1 VHLGSLDVLPRNWLA
16 GTGGDGVADLDVGH
30 VLYEGTSLG
39 GVLGATFLALAPEV
53 EGAFLQVPGS
63 GIIDTLFHS
72 LVWEMFRGI
81 VPTGAPYGETHVL
94 TFFAQNLLDR
104 ADNTYY
110 LDRIRQRGTPIFL
123 SYAVDDGIVPNTSTE
138 RMISLLDLPLVGRQ
152 AGPIPS
158 WLASSRSS
166 TMPTDGRGYGQ
177 VPTGELYGNI
187 LKPFLTHLEF
197 MNPISVS
204 ALDAWLDGRTAA
216 LLRG

>member
-1 VHLGSLDVLPRNWLA
+1 
-16 GTGGDGVADLDVGH
+16 
-30 VLYEGTSLG
+30 
-39 GVLGATFLALAPEV
+39 
-53 EGAFLQVPGS
+53 
-63 GIIDTLFHS
+63 
-72 LVWEMFRGI
+72 MFRGI

>member
-1 VHLGSLDVLPRNWLA
+1 
-16 GTGGDGVADLDVGH
+16 
-30 VLYEGTSLG
+30 
-39 GVLGATFLALAPEV
+39 
-53 EGAFLQVPGS
+53 
-63 GIIDTLFHS
+63 
-72 LVWEMFRGI
+72 
-81 VPTGAPYGETHVL
+81 
-94 TFFAQNLLDR
+94 
-104 ADNTYY
+104 
-110 LDRIRQRGTPIFL
+110 
-123 SYAVDDGIVPNTSTE
+123 
-138 RMISLLDLPLVGRQ
+138 MISLLDLPLVGRQ